1 MLAEAAAAAA
11 GAADL
16 MTAWTS
22 ARVVLSM
29 TVEAPCEA
37 VALSAGRAV
46 ARALVGEDAAAVAAA
61 EMPESALSGAP
72 ECHR

>member
-1 MLAEAAAAAA
+1 
-11 GAADL
+11 

-37 VALSAGRAV
+37 DALSAGRAV
-46 ARALVGEDAAAVAAA
+46 ARALGGEDAAAAVVA
-61 EMPESALSGAP
+61 EMPESVLSRAP